1 MNKIQVKTEKNPER
15 KVQMEIYH
23 FGTLLKELRN
33 DAHMKQKTLADK
45 LSVTEATIS
54 KYECGTAMPPFET
67 MRTIAS
73 VFNVSMDFLYGTEKR
88 STVSTF
94 GLSDNQK
101 EIIEI
106 LTQQFRV
113 KNGFDQE
120 LSDDEYKL
128 LGKIVVELTK

>member
-1 MNKIQVKTEKNPER
+1 
-15 KVQMEIYH
+15 MEIYE
-23 FGTLLKELRN
+23 FGTLLKQLRT
-33 DAHMKQKTLADK
+33 DAHMKQKVLADK
-45 LSVTEATIS
+45 LNVTEATIS
-54 KYECGTAMPPFET
+54 KYECGTATPPFDA

-73 VFNVSMDFLYGTEKR
+73 VFNVSMDYLYGTEKR

-94 GLSDNQK
+94 GLSDDQK

-113 KNGFDQE
+113 KNGFDKK
-120 LSDDEYKL
+120 LSDEQYKL

>member
-1 MNKIQVKTEKNPER
+1 
-15 KVQMEIYH
+15 MEIYH

-45 LSVTEATIS
+45 LSATEATIS

-113 KNGFDQE
+113 KNGFDKE

>member
-1 MNKIQVKTEKNPER
+1 
-15 KVQMEIYH
+15 MEIYH

-88 STVSTF
+88 
-94 GLSDNQK
+94 LSDNQK

-113 KNGFDQE
+113 KNGFDKE

>member
-1 MNKIQVKTEKNPER
+1 ML
-15 KVQMEIYH
+15 
-23 FGTLLKELRN
+23 F
-33 DAHMKQKTLADK
+33 
-45 LSVTEATIS
+45 
-54 KYECGTAMPPFET
+54 
-67 MRTIAS
+67 
-73 VFNVSMDFLYGTEKR
+73 R
-88 STVSTF
+88 S

-113 KNGFDQE
+113 KNGFDKE

>member
-1 MNKIQVKTEKNPER
+1 
-15 KVQMEIYH
+15 MEIYH

-101 EIIEI
+101 EIM
-106 LTQQFRV
+106 TQQCSV
-113 KNGFDQE
+113 KNGFDKE

>member
-1 MNKIQVKTEKNPER
+1 METEKNPER

-113 KNGFDQE
+113 KNGFDKE